1 MNRTA
6 IYEELDPAGYKDWA
20 LLKMGIPSLT
30 IEIGRADSPLPQS
43 AYRRIL
49 RENRGVWEEI
59 LLDIIEE
66 KKD

>member
-1 MNRTA
+1 
-6 IYEELDPAGYKDWA
+6 
-20 LLKMGIPSLT
+20 MGIPSLT

-66 KKD
+66 KKIKRNH